1 MIRNIIERAVLTAND
16 KEEFTTNDSVG
27 QRTMDLVAS
36 VVTLVV
42 ILLILALLGKYL
54 WNEVVAGSGDS
65 PGLIKGVR
73 EADNIWQILGL
84 YILLSLLIN

>member
-1 MIRNIIERAVLTAND
+1 MLRSIIERAVLTAND
-16 KEEFTTNDSVG
+16 KEEFTNHNSLGT
-27 QRTMDLVAS
+27 RTMELVAS
-36 VVTLVV
+36 VVTLTV

-73 EADNIWQILGL
+73 EADSVWQILGL